1 MRIDR
6 WVVNVPNERYLL
18 DRLIEDAT
26 ARRGGM
32 VFTINLD
39 HFAKLRTDAD
49 FRAAYERADY
59 VTADGMPVVWMA
71 RAEGAAIERVT
82 GADLVEPLSRA
93 AAEAGLPVYFFGASE
108 AVLDAAV
115 ARLRER
121 IPNLV
126 VAGREAPPMGFD
138 PRGEAAREAARRIA
152 ASGARFCFVALGAPK
167 QEVFAREAVGQ
178 AGETIFLGIG
188 AALDFI
194 AGTRRRAP
202 KYLQKAC
209 LEWAW
214 RLMQEP
220 RRLAPRYWQS
230 LKWLVGYVADN
241 LGARHRS
248 AGRPAPNDAPRI
260 VVHIGRRPASPSAH

>member
-1 MRIDR
+1 MI
-6 WVVNVPNERYLL
+6 NVPNERYLI
-18 DRLIEDAT
+18 DHLIEDAGD
-26 ARRGGM
+26 RRGGM

-39 HFAKLRTDAD
+39 HFAKLKTDPD

-59 VTADGMPVVWMA
+59 VTADGMPVVLMA

-82 GADLVEPLSRA
+82 GADLVEPLSA
-93 AAEAGLPVYFFGASE
+93 AAAAAGLPVYFFGATD
-108 AVLDAAV
+108 AVLDIAI

-126 VAGREAPPMGFD
+126 VAGREAPAMGFD
-138 PRGEAAREAARRIA
+138 PRGEAARDAARRIG
-152 ASGARFCFVALGAPK
+152 ASGARFCFIALGAPK
-167 QEVFAREAVGQ
+167 QEIFAREAVGC

-209 LEWAW
+209 LEWFW

-230 LKWLVGYVADN
+230 AKWLVGYVGRN
-241 LGARHRS
+241 LGAHNRPSSFPERS
-248 AGRPAPNDAPRI
+248 DTPR
-260 VVHIGRRPASPSAH
+260 VVVRVGRRPASPSVH